1 MTTNVDSRVLSVG
14 HPNCCGLDV
23 HKKVIAA
30 CMLLIDEFGNETTII
45 QEFGTFTDELEDLR
59 DWLLEH
65 DCLIVAM
72 ESTGVYWRPIHNI
85 LEGVTEVILVN
96 ARHIKMSLA
105 VRQLLP
111 IVAGWLDCFSTVY

>member
-1 MTTNVDSRVLSVG
+1 MSVV

-30 CMLLIDEFGNETTII
+30 CMVLIDESGIETTLIE
-45 QEFGTFTDELEDLR
+45 EFRTFTDELEDLR

-65 DCLIVAM
+65 DCPIVAM

-85 LEGVTEVILVN
+85 RNLDLREVSVTPKSESQ
-96 ARHIKMSLA
+96 AE
-105 VRQLLP
+105 LP
-111 IVAGWLDCFSTVY
+111 RIS